1 MLNYLLADKLLHR
14 EALHY
19 TRQADL
25 DFFALIAVVG
35 AGFII
40 HSLWQKQIR

>member
-19 TRQADL
+19 TRQAGL
-25 DFFALIAVVG
+25 DFFMLIEVVG
-35 AGFII
+35 TGFII
-40 HSLWQKQIR
+40 HNLWQKQIR